1 LRLVDPSIV
10 YLVGTAGSGKSSL
23 AAAYHTWMEEA
34 GHDATLVNLDP
45 GADSLPYVPDI
56 DIRDWISLE
65 EVMAEHG
72 LGPNGAQVAAADM
85 IALNAGEIATELEK
99 FRPDTFV
106 IDTPGQIELFAFRSS
121 SLRLIDALGRER
133 AAVLFLLDSVMCK
146 NPNGFAST
154 LMLSATVQFRLNLAC
169 RNVLTKADL
178 LSNPDLEEMIR
189 WSEEEGALDN
199 ALAANISDGGSLL
212 NIDLLRALR
221 DVEPHKGFMVT
232 SADSLEGM
240 EDIYADIQRLFAGGE
255 EANK

>member
-1 LRLVDPSIV
+1 MDPTIV

-23 AAAYHTWMEEA
+23 AAAYGIWMGQA

-45 GADSLPYVPDI
+45 GADSLPYVPDV
-56 DIRDWISLE
+56 DVRDWISLD
-65 EVMAEHG
+65 EVMASHG

-85 IALNAGEIATELEK
+85 IALNATEIAEELEK

-133 AAVLFLLDSVMCK
+133 AAVLFLLDSNMCRI
-146 NPNGFAST
+146 PNGFAST
-154 LMLSATVQFRLNLAC
+154 LMLSATVQFRLNLPC

-178 LSNPDLEEMIR
+178 LSSADLGEMAR

-199 ALAANISDGGSLL
+199 ALAGNLTDGSALV

-221 DVEPHKGFMVT
+221 DVAPHKGFIVT
-232 SADSLEGM
+232 SADTLDGM
-240 EDIYADIQRLFAGGE
+240 DAIYADVQRLFAGGE